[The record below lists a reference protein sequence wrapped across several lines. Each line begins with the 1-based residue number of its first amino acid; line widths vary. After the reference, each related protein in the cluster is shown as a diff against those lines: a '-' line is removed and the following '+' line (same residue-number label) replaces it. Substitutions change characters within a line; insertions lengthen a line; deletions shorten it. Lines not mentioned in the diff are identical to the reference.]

1 MDEFPSNS
9 YRKKPQ
15 DEKSE
20 PKRVERVTTSD
31 PVVRKTPLS
40 RKFAQTFIGGSG
52 KGVLSYIVFEI
63 LVPAAKDMISDA
75 VSQGAEQLLFG
86 EARHTSRRGGR
97 RPYSG
102 PGGYVSYNRYSASR
116 EPQRDEPRS
125 MSRRGRTMHDFNE
138 IILATRV
145 EAEEVLDRLF
155 DILNKYQ
162 TVSVSDLYELVGIT
176 ANFTDEKW
184 GWTELRGSQVA
195 KVRNGYLLDLPRP
208 EPLDRA

>member
-1 MDEFPSNS
+1 
-9 YRKKPQ
+9 
-15 DEKSE
+15 
-20 PKRVERVTTSD
+20 
-31 PVVRKTPLS
+31 
-40 RKFAQTFIGGSG
+40 
-52 KGVLSYIVFEI
+52 
-63 LVPAAKDMISDA
+63 
-75 VSQGAEQLLFG
+75 
-86 EARHTSRRGGR
+86 
-97 RPYSG
+97 
-102 PGGYVSYNRYSASR
+102 
-116 EPQRDEPRS
+116 
-125 MSRRGRTMHDFNE
+125 MHDFNE